1 MTTSEHRM
9 PAGLK
14 AGGKRIW
21 AKVSDAYELRVDEL
35 DILEDVCREVDMIAS
50 LEKELRTT
58 GLMTTGSMGQA
69 VVNPLVA
76 ELRQH
81 RATKKSL
88 WAALKLPAEDG
99 EAEVPVNGQRQ
110 GGYSRWAAAYG
121 KGA

>member
-1 MTTSEHRM
+1 MSNP
-9 PAGLK
+9 PAPSGLR
-14 AGGKRIW
+14 AGGKRVW
-21 AKVSDAYELRVDEL
+21 TEVSNEYELRVDEL
-35 DILEDVCREVDMIAS
+35 DILEDVCREVDMIAA
-50 LEKELRTT
+50 LERELKKS
-58 GLMTTGSMGQA
+58 GLMATGSMGQP

-88 WAALKLPAEDG
+88 WSALKLPSSDG
-99 EAEVPVNGQRQ
+99 ESEVSVNAQRQ